1 MILTP
6 KRETRS
12 CPKPKNAP
20 QVRGRGYE
28 GEKGG
33 GGEEEG
39 GGGKEKEVSGRFEAF
54 FEKKKV
60 ALVPLKTNLP
70 SFLEKKSRPQR

>member
-12 CPKPKNAP
+12 CPKPENAP
-20 QVRGRGYE
+20 QVRGRGNE
-28 GEKGG
+28 GEEGG

-39 GGGKEKEVSGRFEAF
+39 GGGKEKEVSGLKRFL
-54 FEKKKV
+54 KKKRSCFGS
-60 ALVPLKTNLP
+60 LKNKIAHV
-70 SFLEKKSRPQR
+70 FREKKSSL